1 MSFANQDFSSLA
13 FLEMTNLLI
22 INIFILSDILIYL
35 K

>member
-1 MSFANQDFSSLA
+1 MSSANQDFSSLA

-22 INIFILSDILIYL
+22 INVFILPNILICL